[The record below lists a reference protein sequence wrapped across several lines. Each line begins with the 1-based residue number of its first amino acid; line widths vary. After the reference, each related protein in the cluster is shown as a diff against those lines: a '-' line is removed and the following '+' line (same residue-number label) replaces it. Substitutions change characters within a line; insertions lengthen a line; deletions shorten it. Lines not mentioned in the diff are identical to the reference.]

1 MAANKRRPR
10 ALVVDDEPDICELI
24 ALTLERLDVEARV
37 AGDLAS
43 AARALKST
51 DFELC
56 LTDLRLPDGSGL
68 ELVERIAMHYEAVPV
83 AVITAHGDVESAVN
97 ALKLGA
103 FDFVSKP
110 VELDALRQLVNTALR
125 LPPPNRSPEGEKDG
139 TSTKILGD
147 SEPML
152 ALRRMIQRVARVQ
165 APVHIYGE
173 AGVGKELVA
182 RLIHESGP
190 RADRPFIPV
199 NCGAIPSEL
208 MESEFFGHRKGSFTS
223 ATSDKPGLFQ
233 TAHGGT
239 LFLDEIAD
247 LPLHMQVKLL
257 RVIAG
262 KAVRAIGDSREIPV
276 DVRIIS
282 ATNRQLSGLVSAGQF
297 REDLF
302 YRINVIELQV
312 PPLRDRGEDVL
323 LLTEHILARLA
334 RESGISVPGMSA
346 DAHTALLNYP
356 FPGNV
361 RELENILE
369 RALTLSSAGAIEA
382 DDLQIRVE
390 SPANGGDLEARLREV
405 AISTIQDALKQ
416 TGGNKTKAAQLLG
429 LSLRQLSY
437 RMKTLGMSDHS

>member
-1 MAANKRRPR
+1 MAATKRRPR

-37 AGDLAS
+37 AGDLSS
-43 AARALKST
+43 AAQALKNT
-51 DFELC
+51 EFELC

-68 ELVERIAMHYEAVPV
+68 ELVERIAMHHEDLPV

-110 VELDALRQLVNTALR
+110 VELDALRRLVNTALR
-125 LPPPNRSPEGEKDG
+125 VPPRSHQQGTTTKLLGE
-139 TSTKILGD
+139 

-152 ALRRMIQRVARVQ
+152 NLRRMIERVAKVQ

-182 RLIHESGP
+182 RLIHETGP
-190 RADRPFIPV
+190 RAEQPFIPV

-233 TAHGGT
+233 TAQGGT

-262 KAVRAIGDSREIPV
+262 KAVRAIGDSREVPV

-282 ATNRQLSGLVSAGQF
+282 ATNRELSGLVADGKF

-302 YRINVIELQV
+302 YRINVIELRV

-323 LLTEHILARLA
+323 TLAGHVLSRLA
-334 RESGISVPGMSA
+334 RESAINVPDMTA
-346 DAHTALLNYP
+346 DARTALLNYP

-369 RALTLSSAGAIEA
+369 RALTLSSGHEIDA
-382 DDLQIRVE
+382 DDLQLRVE
-390 SPANGGDLEARLREV
+390 TPTGGDLDTRLREV
-405 AISTIQDALKQ
+405 AITTIQETLQ
-416 TGGNKTKAAQLLG
+416 RTGGNKTRAAQLLG
-429 LSLRQLSY
+429 LTLRQLSY
-437 RMKTLGMSDHS
+437 RMKTLGLHDNS

>member
-1 MAANKRRPR
+1 MGATSRRPR

-24 ALTLERLDVEARV
+24 ALTLERLDVETRV
-37 AGDLAS
+37 AGDLAG
-43 AARALKST
+43 AARALKQT

-68 ELVERIAMHYEAVPV
+68 ELVERIAMHHEDLPV

-110 VELDALRQLVNTALR
+110 VELDELRRLVNTALR
-125 LPPPNRSPEGEKDG
+125 VSPSSDQQRP
-139 TSTKILGD
+139 TTKLLGK

-152 ALRRMIQRVARVQ
+152 DLQRMIARVAKVQ

-190 RADRPFIPV
+190 RAEQPFIPV

-208 MESEFFGHRKGSFTS
+208 MESEFFGHKKGSFTS
-223 ATSDKPGLFQ
+223 ATSDKLGLFQ
-233 TAHGGT
+233 TAQGGT

-257 RVIAG
+257 RVIAS
-262 KAVRAIGDSREIPV
+262 KAVRAIGDSREEPV

-282 ATNRQLSGLVSAGQF
+282 ATNRELSGLVADGKF
-297 REDLF
+297 REDLY
-302 YRINVIELQV
+302 YRINVIELRV

-323 LLTEHILARLA
+323 LLTEHVLTRLA
-334 RESGISVPGMSA
+334 RESAIRSPDMTV
-346 DAHTALLNYP
+346 DARTALLNYP

-369 RALTLSSAGAIEA
+369 RALTLSSGNEIDA
-382 DDLQIRVE
+382 DDLQLRVE
-390 SPANGGDLEARLREV
+390 TPGGGDLEARLREV
-405 AISTIQDALKQ
+405 AISTIQEALQ
-416 TGGNKTKAAQLLG
+416 RTGGNKTRAAQALG
-429 LSLRQLSY
+429 LTLRQLSY
-437 RMKTLGMSDHS
+437 RMKTLGLGDNS